1 MADPSSTLVIF
12 GATGDLMHRKLA
24 PALYH
29 LNAKGRLGAGVRILG
44 VARRPWNEAEF
55 RAEVQQSIIRY
66 AGASDLAAWEDFG
79 ARLHYLRADVQA
91 PTSFAALA
99 KKLAEIEG
107 AAANRLYYL
116 AVAPQFFGAIVEG
129 LGASGLAEEQG
140 DLRRHIV
147 IEKPFGRD
155 LASAGELN
163 GLVSSVFDEHQIFRI
178 DHYLGKETAQNLIL
192 FRFAN
197 AIFEPLW
204 NRNYIE
210 SVQISVAETV
220 DVRQRTEYYDSA
232 GVLRDMFQNHL
243 MQLYALTAMEPA
255 VPLNATTLRD
265 EKVKVLKATRPI
277 DLGNA
282 VFGQYEGYRSTP
294 GVREGSRTPTYAAL
308 KLELD
313 NWRWQGVPFYLR
325 SGKALARRTSEIS
338 IVFKRPPHRMFGAFQ
353 SPTPNVLSICVQP
366 DEGVHLK
373 FDAKVPD
380 TYNDIRQV
388 TLEFHYRSTFEC
400 EDLPDAYERLLLDAL
415 NGDAS
420 LFARNDE
427 IENAWRLMDPVIAAS
442 EGNARSQPIEYV
454 PGSWGPAES
463 DVLLERDGND
473 WCMGCNHDATNARR

>member
-1 MADPSSTLVIF
+1 MPVTSTTLVIF

-29 LNAKGRLGAGVRILG
+29 LHAKGRLAPGVRILG
-44 VARRPWNEAEF
+44 VARRPWNQAEF
-55 RAEVQQSIIRY
+55 RAEIQQSILRY
-66 AGASDLAAWEDFG
+66 AGADDLADWEDFG
-79 ARLHYLRADVQA
+79 GRLHYLRADVEA
-91 PTSFAALA
+91 PESFAMLA
-99 KKLAEIEG
+99 KALAEIESG
-107 AAANRLYYL
+107 PANRLYYL
-116 AVAPQFFGAIVEG
+116 AVAPQFFGAIVNG
-129 LGASGLAEEQG
+129 LGAAGLAHEEDELG
-140 DLRRHIV
+140 RNIV

-155 LASAGELN
+155 LKSAHELN
-163 GLVSSVFDEHQIFRI
+163 GLVRSAFQEHQIFRI

-204 NRNYIE
+204 NRNYID

-243 MQLYALTAMEPA
+243 MQLYTLTAMEPA

-282 VFGQYEGYRSTP
+282 VFGQYEGYRGAP
-294 GVREGSRTPTYAAL
+294 GVRAGSRTPTYAAL

-325 SGKALARRTSEIS
+325 SGKALAKRTSEIS
-338 IVFKRPPHRMFGAFQ
+338 IVFKQPPHRMFGAFQ

-380 TYNDIRQV
+380 TQNDIRQV
-388 TLEFHYRSTFEC
+388 TLEFHYRTTFEC
-400 EDLPDAYERLLLDAL
+400 TDLPDAYERLLLDAL

-427 IENAWRLMDPVIAAS
+427 IENAWRLVDPIIAAS
-442 EGNARSQPIEYV
+442 ESNSRALPVEYT
-454 PGSWGPAES
+454 PGSWGPAEA
-463 DVLLERDGND
+463 DVMLERDGNR
-473 WCMGCNHDATNARR
+473 WCMGCTAD